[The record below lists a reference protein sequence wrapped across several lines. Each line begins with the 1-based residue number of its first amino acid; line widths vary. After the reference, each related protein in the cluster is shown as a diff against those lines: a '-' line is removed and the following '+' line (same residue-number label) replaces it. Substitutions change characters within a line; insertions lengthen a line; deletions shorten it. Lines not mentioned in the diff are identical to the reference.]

1 MAARPPVQT
10 PPPEQEMLTV
20 SWLSKRP
27 EVLDRLLR
35 GGENPRVA
43 LNYGAPAHPQTRIQG
58 CTHPPRR
65 LNYGAADQSVSLT
78 HLLARRTGPRAR
90 STHTLRT

>member
-1 MAARPPVQT
+1 
-10 PPPEQEMLTV
+10 MLTV

-43 LNYGAPAHPQTRIQG
+43 LNYGAPAHPQTSKDAHIPRVAS
-58 CTHPPRR
+58 TTVPPTS
-65 LNYGAADQSVSLT
+65 QSV
-78 HLLARRTGPRAR
+78 
-90 STHTLRT
+90 